1 MKRYLSLLFFTILL
15 TSCTVERVN
24 LSPLSSNF
32 AGYTSTNDIIKD
44 TSKSVEII
52 SYASELTNL
61 VSAFPVFNNTKVDAE
76 VYKLKQNIT
85 DYIYAVKKDSAVEKS
100 NAYKDFTDS
109 YKNIQK
115 LKSDL
120 SSEELE
126 LLNRY
131 LVKIKTN
138 ISLIDSINISEAK

>member
-1 MKRYLSLLFFTILL
+1 MKSYISLLFFVLLL

-32 AGYTSTNDIIKD
+32 SGYTSTNDIIKG
-44 TSKSVEII
+44 TSKSIEIV

-61 VSAFPVFNNTKVDAE
+61 ISGFPVFNNSKVDAE

-85 DYIYAVKKDSAVEKS
+85 DYIYAVKKDDTVEKS
-100 NAYKDFTDS
+100 NAYKGFTDS

-115 LKSDL
+115 LKTDL